1 MKNKKGF
8 TLVELLSVIVLLGII
23 ITIGVFSISSVR
35 KSILERQ
42 FKNIKTDIELA
53 GEKYYQ
59 DTESTSFY
67 VQTLIDEGYLKA
79 DNKSMI
85 ITDPRDNTSL
95 NCYVVTINN
104 DEDALLGSKNYVE
117 NGKCVDANILNYNIE
132 IEITGAEK
140 RNGWYNSDKVKL
152 SAKLND
158 EDSNYKFIWTT
169 DLNPNTIY
177 SEQEYA
183 LKSLLE
189 ERGGIIDDT
198 FYVEASS
205 LDSDKVYKSAGE
217 RIKIDTIKPEID
229 NIEILGDSDSWVS
242 QKEVNIKAHD
252 LGSGISE
259 YLFSETND
267 CTGNY
272 EKLDELHYDVTL
284 NHTFTKDGTYYLCV
298 KDDAGNLGEIYSIV
312 IEKVDGISP
321 KCYYANESNVW
332 KNGTRII
339 SYGCKDEESGCDKIV
354 IGSNEY
360 KCDDG
365 NTCYTL
371 TQDKTY
377 NGTLKT
383 IKINDS
389 TSIGTYKIYDK
400 IGNETTC
407 PTDDKDTLD
416 IYLDNT
422 KPIVTINSM
431 SYSNGNLTINVSLT
445 DSDSGPNIAYATF
458 NNKKSSEIVCNG
470 TCNVE
475 LSIGSITAGT
485 VYVYGI
491 DNAGNIGKTSMEIK
505 LESGSKTAEK
515 TSSTKFTQNLNLK
528 GKVLSYSA
536 YATIGEVDCYQTGNC
551 TVTPEKISY
560 SCTTTISPNTTS
572 VSYYDCED
580 DGSLNR
586 WGVCT
591 ASNKV
596 YDNDS
601 GYCYFV
607 NGVGQAHDFS
617 WQCGCSCQYGDRWEE
632 EKVLYCCNDCSQNVD
647 CTYREQAYICTLISQ
662 AKNFNTYTGYKG
674 VTATKTCSY
683 NSYTPDTYCSRGYTK
698 NGSICYKCYEGS
710 LSGTVCETTGT
721 CEKYEYSYTYK
732 YYTYK

>member
-158 EDSNYKFIWTT
+158 EGSNYKFIWTT

-431 SYSNGNLTINVSLT
+431 SYSNGNLTINGIME
-445 DSDSGPNIAYATF
+445 DKDSGIKSAYVKFENIS
-458 NNKKSSEIVCNG
+458 KEITNDSFSIV
-470 TCNVE
+470 
-475 LSIGSITAGT
+475 LSIGTITTGNVEVFAT
-485 VYVYGI
+485 
-491 DNAGNIGKTSMEIK
+491 DNAGNLGTSSKEIK
-505 LESGSKTAEK
+505 LESGSKTGENA
-515 TSSTKFTQNLNLK
+515 SLSTFTQNLNLK
-528 GKVLSYSA
+528 GNVLSYSISPS
-536 YATIGEVDCYQTGNC
+536 IGSVNC
-551 TVTPEKISY
+551 NNLGICSVTPKTTTY
-560 SCTTTISPNTTS
+560 SCTVEKSPSTGS
-572 VSYYDCED
+572 VSYEACED
-580 DGSLNR
+580 EGNLKSSGICDASNR
-586 WGVCT
+586 TYKNNSGVC
-591 ASNKV
+591 N
-596 YDNDS
+596 
-601 GYCYFV
+601 FV
-607 NGVGQAHDFS
+607 NGKVGKSYFTY
-617 WQCGCSCQYGDRWEE
+617 QCDCDCQYGNRWRYTR
-632 EKVLYCCNDCSQNVD
+632 VVYSCNNCSQSVGTSGSLGGECSNI
-647 CTYREQAYICTLISQ
+647 AN
-662 AKNFNTYTGYKG
+662 AKNFGNYNGTKG

-683 NSYTPDTYCSRGYTK
+683 NSYVPDSYCGSGFTKRGNK
-698 NGSICYKCYEGS
+698 CYKCNN
-710 LSGTVCETTGT
+710 GTLNSSNLCEYSST
-721 CEKYEYSYTYK
+721 CTIYKYSYTYS
-732 YYTYK
+732 YYTYS